1 MDIIRIM
8 NILIVIENIS
18 KSSKNNNEIHKKN
31 STEQDPGC

>member
-18 KSSKNNNEIHKKN
+18 KSSKNKTQIHKKN
-31 STEQDPGC
+31 STE